1 MTLEDD
7 PSIIDMD
14 RWMLDDMLM
23 QVRSA
28 ITVEQINAHRA
39 DLAVID
45 AHVALVCRERT
56 WKSKDR
62 DMYDTRRTELVT
74 KMDEV
79 EAFIRRI
86 ADEIAAI
93 EAAAMVSTPC

>member
-1 MTLEDD
+1 MEDD
-7 PSIIDMD
+7 PTIIDMD
-14 RWMLDDMLM
+14 RWMLDEILI

-28 ITVEQINAHRA
+28 ITVEQIDAHRA

-62 DMYDTRRTELVT
+62 HRFDGRRTELVA

>member
-1 MTLEDD
+1 MEDD
-7 PSIIDMD
+7 PTIIDMD
-14 RWMLDDMLM
+14 RWLLDEMLM

-28 ITVEQINAHRA
+28 ITVEQIGAHRA

-45 AHVALVCRERT
+45 AHVALVRRERT
-56 WKSKDR
+56 WKSKD
-62 DMYDTRRTELVT
+62 YDRFDARRTELVT

-93 EAAAMVSTPC
+93 EAAAMVSAPC